1 MTPDYLI
8 GIGLGC
14 ANGPAALAVL
24 ERTRA
29 GNAPA
34 SYGVSHL
41 QRWPA
46 GYGYAEVA
54 REVGAL
60 VRGLPCRPA
69 RLLLDA
75 ALGSSVVQIFRRE
88 RVGLLLP
95 AVVATDAAAT
105 TWGPDGV
112 TVPANEVASA
122 VLALFQEDRLRF
134 GPVPEE
140 VTVRRGLKAF
150 SEKAG
155 PLGRLAQWVLGADPG
170 DELVLAVALAAWAG
184 EKASR
189 RLVVG

>member
-1 MTPDYLI
+1 MLMTDTY
-8 GIGLGC
+8 GIVPGITTARETYESAFQWGSEFQ
-14 ANGPAALAVL
+14 GIF
-24 ERTRA
+24 
-29 GNAPA
+29 GNALIDGNA
-34 SYGVSHL
+34 ID
-41 QRWPA
+41 
-46 GYGYAEVA
+46 
-54 REVGAL
+54 VGNTPTIEL
-60 VRGLPCRPA
+60 RP
-69 RLLLDA
+69 
-75 ALGSSVVQIFRRE
+75 
-88 RVGLLLP
+88 GLLLGQNLTTGKDLP
-95 AVVATDAAAT
+95 YSPTATN
-105 TWGPDGV
+105 GS
-112 TVPANEVASA
+112 EVASA